1 MIGLLLN
8 PFDRT
13 VQTVVVK
20 GKDIKEKHDLIGC
33 SIFSG
38 VGFSYKSKFGLKK
51 DYADKKE
58 MPGTI
63 FIDDE
68 GLFKEPLAF
77 FYIPELYPM
86 PLCGK
91 ALFMGAD
98 LDTGDN
104 IDCPPDL
111 IIDLIN
117 KDLTVTY
124 LDRLGV
130 IQLERQLIN
139 MAGL

>member
-13 VQTVVVK
+13 VKTVVVK
-20 GKDIKEKHDLIGC
+20 GDSLKEKHDLLSC
-33 SIFSG
+33 SVFSG
-38 VGFSYKSKFGLKK
+38 VGFSYKE
-51 DYADKKE
+51 E

-68 GLFKEPLAF
+68 GLFKSPLAF

-91 ALFMGAD
+91 ALFMGVD
-98 LDTGDN
+98 VNTGDS

-111 IIDLIN
+111 IVDIINRDLEV
-117 KDLTVTY
+117 KY
-124 LDRLGV
+124 LDRLDV
-130 IQLERQLIN
+130 IELERQILNGKNIS
-139 MAGL
+139 

>member
-13 VQTVVVK
+13 VKTVVVK
-20 GKDIKEKHDLIGC
+20 GDSLKEKHDLLSC
-33 SIFSG
+33 SVFSG
-38 VGFSYKSKFGLKK
+38 VGFSYKE
-51 DYADKKE
+51 E

-68 GLFKEPLAF
+68 GLFKSPLAF

-91 ALFMGAD
+91 ALFMGVD
-98 LDTGDN
+98 INTGDS

-111 IIDLIN
+111 IVDIVNRDLEV
-117 KDLTVTY
+117 KY

-130 IQLERQLIN
+130 IELERQILNGKNIS
-139 MAGL
+139 

>member
-20 GKDIKEKHDLIGC
+20 GDSLIEKHNLLSC
-33 SIFSG
+33 NVFSG
-38 VGFSYKSKFGLKK
+38 VGFSYKSPFDAGKE
-51 DYADKKE
+51 E

-68 GLFKEPLAF
+68 GLFKDPLAF

-91 ALFMGAD
+91 ALFMGVD
-98 LDTGDN
+98 MNTGDS

-111 IIDLIN
+111 IVDIVNRDLEPR
-117 KDLTVTY
+117 Y

-130 IQLERQLIN
+130 IELERQILNGKHIS
-139 MAGL
+139 

>member
-13 VQTVVVK
+13 VKTVVVK
-20 GKDIKEKHDLIGC
+20 GDSLKEKHDLLSC
-33 SIFSG
+33 SVFSG
-38 VGFSYKSKFGLKK
+38 VGFSY
-51 DYADKKE
+51 KKE

-68 GLFKEPLAF
+68 GLFKSPLAF

-91 ALFMGAD
+91 ALFMGVD
-98 LDTGDN
+98 VNTGDS

-111 IIDLIN
+111 IVDIVNRDLEV
-117 KDLTVTY
+117 KY

-130 IQLERQLIN
+130 IELERQILNGKHIS
-139 MAGL
+139 

>member
-13 VQTVVVK
+13 VKTVVVK
-20 GKDIKEKHDLIGC
+20 GDSLKEKHDLLSC
-33 SIFSG
+33 SVFSG
-38 VGFSYKSKFGLKK
+38 VGFSYKE
-51 DYADKKE
+51 E

-68 GLFKEPLAF
+68 GLFKSPLAF

-91 ALFMGAD
+91 ALFMGVD
-98 LDTGDN
+98 MNTGDS

-111 IIDLIN
+111 IVDIVNRDLEPR
-117 KDLTVTY
+117 Y
-124 LDRLGV
+124 LDKLGV
-130 IQLERQLIN
+130 IELERQILNAQNIS
-139 MAGL
+139 